1 MSDAN
6 PAGNGSLP
14 TPGPGGGQ
22 ATDGQAPDRQAPGRQ
37 DPDRRASSYDPRAIE
52 YARQRAW
59 DSREAFR
66 TPLLKAT
73 QSGVYIK
80 ASAPFTSGN
89 VHIGHVRSYAIG
101 DAYARFQRARGEP
114 VLFAFGFDAFGLPA
128 ELGAI
133 ANGESP
139 AEWVARCAEH
149 MTGQLRRLGFSFD
162 WERTFMSSDPIMYRW
177 SQWLFLTLLDAGLI
191 YHGSG
196 SVDWCDTCQTTLA
209 TIQVE
214 DGTCWRCHN
223 PVRLIQRAQWY
234 LRISAY
240 LEEND
245 RRTGELQKWDETS
258 LASQRFVLGRA
269 DGVEL
274 QARAADGRELTVF
287 TPHAEGIAQA
297 RFVLISPKHPEVER
311 WSAEAA
317 VGEQL
322 EEMRL
327 GGWERSSRGAE
338 AVALVDTGCTVS
350 ISEGGPSLPLLISPA
365 VDERFGATAV
375 LGIPGCD
382 RTDEL
387 IAERLGIPLVEQEKG
402 KEEGGVG
409 VEVDTGPS
417 ESGSPVA
424 AAETEAGKPGGALPA
439 ATEAGPDGTP
449 PAGTAAG
456 RAGEARPAR
465 SAAQGPG
472 GARPAVRYKAGDF
485 SISRQRAW
493 GTPIPIVYCED
504 CGTVPIPR
512 EQLPVELP
520 RDLKPTGAG
529 NPLAEREEFVNTACP
544 RCGGPARRETDTLD
558 CHFDALWLWIP
569 ACVPASE
576 RERPLEEILALEDLR
591 AWLPSERLVAGSDSG
606 NFMFDQRITTKALR
620 DIGPLA
626 FLADG
631 EPFAGALMH
640 EMVIRDGRKMSKH
653 LGNVVDPDELV
664 ESFGADTVRMAVLWA
679 ARPQKSLNWSDSAVQ
694 FCQRFL
700 HSLWLYSRT
709 RIAQRV
715 EDSGDLDP
723 RRTEHLRRRLEKWC
737 DIAVEKITE
746 ELAELEMHSAV
757 RNAIR
762 LLDRI
767 KDYEKRVLKHSGAL
781 CREDHE
787 ALLDAL
793 GLMARVITPFAPHVG
808 EELWESSGL
817 GEPGVDPPWPR
828 TGEWSRQ
835 PPVAA
840 VSRAEAMPVAG
851 SEE

>member
-1 MSDAN
+1 VE
-6 PAGNGSLP
+6 AG
-14 TPGPGGGQ
+14 
-22 ATDGQAPDRQAPGRQ
+22 
-37 DPDRRASSYDPRAIE
+37 
-52 YARQRAW
+52 
-59 DSREAFR
+59 R
-66 TPLLKAT
+66 T
-73 QSGVYIK
+73 GIYIK

-139 AEWVARCAEH
+139 AEWVARCAAH

-162 WERTFMSSDPIMYRW
+162 WERTFMSSDAIMYRW

-214 DGTCWRCHN
+214 DGACWRCHN
-223 PVRLIQRAQWY
+223 PVRLIQRPQWY
-234 LRISAY
+234 LRVSAY

-245 RRTGELQKWDETS
+245 RRLEDLRKWDDTA
-258 LASQRFVLGRA
+258 LASQRFVLGRV
-269 DGVEL
+269 DGVEVP
-274 QARAADGRELTVF
+274 ASAPDGRELTVF
-287 TPHAEGIAQA
+287 TPHAEGLGQA
-297 RFVLISPKHPEVER
+297 RFVLMSPKHPEVER
-311 WSAEAA
+311 FAVDAA
-317 VGEQL
+317 VREQL

-338 AVALVDTGCTVS
+338 AAALVDTGCTVALPD
-350 ISEGGPSLPLLISPA
+350 GPPLPLFISPV

-375 LGIPGCD
+375 LGIPELD

-387 IAERLGIPLVEQEKG
+387 IARRLP
-402 KEEGGVG
+402 GGVP
-409 VEVDTGPS
+409 VESDEKNEPYAGAHADKQKAPYA
-417 ESGSPVA
+417 GA
-424 AAETEAGKPGGALPA
+424 HADGQNEAYAGAHADEQKAPYADVRADLKNEPYA
-439 ATEAGPDGTP
+439 SAY
-449 PAGTAAG
+449 G
-456 RAGEARPAR
+456 RK
-465 SAAQGPG
+465 
-472 GARPAVRYKAGDF
+472 AVRYKAGDF
-485 SISRQRAW
+485 SISRQRSW
-493 GTPIPIVYCED
+493 GTPIPIVYCES
-504 CGTVPIPR
+504 CGTVPVPH
-512 EQLPVELP
+512 EQLPVLLP

-529 NPLAEREEFVNTACP
+529 NPLAEREDFVNAACP
-544 RCGGPARRETDTLD
+544 RCGEPARRETDTLD

-569 ACVPASE
+569 ACVPAGE
-576 RERPLEEILALEDLR
+576 RERPLEEILALGELR

-606 NFMFDQRITTKALR
+606 NFMFDQRIVTKALR
-620 DIGPLA
+620 DLGPLA

-664 ESFGADTVRMAVLWA
+664 DAFGADTVRMAVLWA

-694 FCQRFL
+694 FCHRFL
-700 HSLWLYSRT
+700 HNLWTYSHARF
-709 RIAQRV
+709 AQRV
-715 EDSGDLDP
+715 EDSGELDP
-723 RRTEHLRRRLEKWC
+723 ARTEHLRRRLEKWC
-737 DIAVEKITE
+737 DIAVTKITE

-767 KDYEKRVLKHSGAL
+767 KDFESRVLKHSGAL

-787 ALLDAL
+787 ALRDAL
-793 GLMARVITPFAPHVG
+793 GLMARVLTPFAPHIG
-808 EELWESSGL
+808 EELWLASGL
-817 GEPGVDPPWPR
+817 AEPGIDPPWPHGR
-828 TGEWSRQ
+828 ESERNS
-835 PPVAA
+835 PEHASVPALA
-840 VSRAEAMPVAG
+840 NSAEIHRI
-851 SEE
+851 